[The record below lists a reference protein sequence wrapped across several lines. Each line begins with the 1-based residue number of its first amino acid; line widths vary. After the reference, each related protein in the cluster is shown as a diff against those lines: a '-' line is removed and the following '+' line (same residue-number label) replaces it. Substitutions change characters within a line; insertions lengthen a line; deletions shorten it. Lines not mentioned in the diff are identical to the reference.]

1 MIKAPITQSNIDI
14 IKIKKHLKFIEA
26 FRVWC
31 QAEGWRLVVYG
42 GYGLDGYLQTI
53 TRNHGDIDLV
63 IYGLKP
69 RAQALAKLSD
79 HLKSEINN
87 LEIIAK
93 DEEFLIDIK
102 VKSTIFHGN
111 FYYVQTA
118 EDPYVNLN
126 KVVKLD
132 GTIITNSPTDFPGPV
147 VGKLG
152 DLELEV
158 QDQSA
163 HLADILRKRK
173 SDVVLTKHDQDIE
186 NINLFLQN

>member
-1 MIKAPITQSNIDI
+1 MTKAPITQSNIDQ
-14 IKIKKHLKFIEA
+14 IKLKNHLKFIEA

-63 IYGLKP
+63 IYGIMSRPESLTKIVDYLNK
-69 RAQALAKLSD
+69 ALNVVEI
-79 HLKSEINN
+79 KS
-87 LEIIAK
+87 K

-102 VKSTIFHGN
+102 VKCPIFSGN

-118 EDPYVNLN
+118 EDPYVNLY

-132 GTIITNSPTDFPGPV
+132 GTIITNSPIDFPGPV

-152 DLELEV
+152 DLEFEV

-173 SDVVLTKHDQDIE
+173 TDAVLTKHDQDIE
-186 NINLFLQN
+186 NINWFLQN